1 MRKRTVL
8 PRMRLV
14 GENFHHRGEITC
26 AQTENMDTL
35 KGMKWMRAF
44 VTSGWKSCWIRGNVR
59 GFYGQAALALR
70 WICGS
75 SNCLACALLHTLRQG
90 LSPGE
95 LPALSAQ
102 PQ

>member
-1 MRKRTVL
+1 VDACL
-8 PRMRLV
+8 CDLRMEKLLDLRE
-14 GENFHHRGEITC
+14 GD
-26 AQTENMDTL
+26 A
-35 KGMKWMRAF
+35 
-44 VTSGWKSCWIRGNVR
+44 R

-90 LSPGE
+90 LSPGD